1 LAIGEVRI
9 ASLKRVASQGF
20 SSAFEGVLSFVVQ
33 SCFSSEAK
41 ITSLLAPSGALP
53 LASRQRSL
61 ALGALSLASRQRSLA
76 PGAVGES
83 DAKSSMLLAPKSVLA
98 LASYDKRD

>member
-1 LAIGEVRI
+1 MAIGEVRI

-53 LASRQRSL
+53 SL
-61 ALGALSLASRQRSLA
+61 AAEILSTWCFISSLAA
-76 PGAVGES
+76 E
-83 DAKSSMLLAPKSVLA
+83 VL
-98 LASYDKRD
+98 STRCCR

>member
-1 LAIGEVRI
+1 MAIGEVRI

-53 LASRQRSL
+53 LA
-61 ALGALSLASRQRSLA
+61 
-76 PGAVGES
+76 
-83 DAKSSMLLAPKSVLA
+83 
-98 LASYDKRD
+98 